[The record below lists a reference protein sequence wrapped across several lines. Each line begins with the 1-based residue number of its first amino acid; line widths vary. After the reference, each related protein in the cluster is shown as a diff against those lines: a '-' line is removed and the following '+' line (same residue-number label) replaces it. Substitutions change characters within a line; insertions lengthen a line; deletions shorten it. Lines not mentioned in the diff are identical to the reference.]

1 MPTMP
6 DNDELRNPQDPP
18 GDSVPL
24 PEAADAPFNTRPNTI
39 PEPPHA
45 DDETADMVIIDEAVA
60 GNTSA
65 PAEAQEPAVE
75 ATDPTLPPDPHMMPT
90 QALPNQPGYDPKKTL
105 PGSGGMDPNPDF
117 NPEDP
122 RNIPAGYTVPH
133 IVPLEHTVVHVP
145 VQGVEAAHDMPPA
158 PPTVALPQGPVVVR
172 RPPSS
177 KRLPPVAR
185 QPRPGTDG
193 VPQPSPATEQNQ
205 QPYYPPPNYQQA
217 YPPGVQGQGGMPMP
231 PQRPPRPR
239 RRRILGCS
247 PGCAMIF
254 GGLFVTFCGG
264 LTLLTLILTFTLGNQ
279 LEERYQTQVAQVGT
293 TQNFQSTF
301 FYDRNGEQLWEAFGE
316 GRRTNVRFEQF
327 PEDLINATVAIE
339 DDSFWTNPGFEIPAT
354 VRAFLQYV
362 GIGGAGTGGSTITQ
376 QLVRNVLFD
385 FEYRAERS
393 IQRKVE
399 EIILAALLSNRL
411 PKQEVLTLYLN
422 EIYYGNLAYGAQAA
436 AQTFFGKDVQD
447 LTLGEAALLAGL
459 PQAPANLNPLDP
471 DPAVQAAVSDRW
483 QLVLNRMVTVGY
495 ITTAERD
502 EALRQGLTYNPQD
515 VPLRAPHFTVYAQNE
530 LERLMV
536 ELGYGPD
543 QIARG
548 GLRVYTTVDL
558 SINDMAQSVAR
569 EQVAGLAANAVG
581 NAAVLVMKPTT
592 GEILAMVGSIDY
604 NDDAIDGR
612 VNVTISPRQPGS
624 TVKAFTY
631 AAALEQGR
639 TMGDIIWDTPTD
651 INGYQPLN
659 YDRTFHG
666 PVRIRTA
673 LANSYNVP
681 AVQTLRQVGVDY
693 YLNFM
698 ARFGVETLG
707 SDASQYGVSL
717 TLGGGEMTLL
727 ELTRGYTVFANG
739 GTLVRSTS
747 ILCVLDNN
755 DNILY
760 MYENSCPRGSQNGNT
775 VNRGGYGLQVLDP
788 RIAFIVGDVLADDNA
803 RLPAFGSNNPLD
815 LDAIAASV
823 KTGTTDNFRD
833 NWTVGYTRNVAVGV
847 WVGNSDGTP
856 MVNTS
861 GVTGAAPI
869 WNQVM
874 RAIHADNAM
883 ISAFATDGQLMSDQ
897 LPPPNGLSLRAMCA
911 INQLREPAVD
921 CGASLQ
927 DYFLDTPA
935 GLPDGTGNLNYPPP
949 PLPTP
954 DAPPAAG
961 PWLREVEPDIY
972 RVLVQ
977 AIPPEI
983 GSQITIAVP
992 PGQPNPPSP
1001 LYCQVPV
1008 EIAGS
1013 AAGAREQLFI
1023 APPPVPADAVQA
1035 EIYARNNGLA
1045 FLPTIACS
1053 PDLINLG
1060 GGGFGAPVI
1069 QAFISSPVA
1078 NQVITDNT
1086 PILGTVQFTFD
1097 QAQFYKLE
1105 VIGGGFGDWT
1115 TIGSTHNNSVINGV
1129 LETLPGPGLPSGS
1142 YRLRL
1147 VVIGLDGNFVQ
1158 QPFEVPF
1165 SVP

>member
-1 MPTMP
+1 MPTIP
-6 DNDELRNPQDPP
+6 DDDQINRNDDLP
-18 GDSVPL
+18 GDAEL
-24 PEAADAPFNTRPNTI
+24 HADAPQFTRPNTI
-39 PEPPHA
+39 PEPPRA
-45 DDETADMVIIDEAVA
+45 EDETADMVPVNDAA
-60 GNTSA
+60 LGTPPPTTLATNA
-65 PAEAQEPAVE
+65 PDS
-75 ATDPTLPPDPHMMPT
+75 TDPTVPPDANVLPT
-90 QALPNQPGYDPKKTL
+90 LPFPNEPGHDPKKTL
-105 PGSGGMDPNPDF
+105 QGSGGMDPNPDF
-117 NPEDP
+117 YPEDP

-133 IVPLEHTVVHVP
+133 IVPFEHTVVHVP
-145 VQGVEAAHDMPPA
+145 VVDAQPAPQPQQPAPQLPEAAA
-158 PPTVALPQGPVVVR
+158 R
-172 RPPSS
+172 RAPSS

-185 QPRPGTDG
+185 APRPGTDS
-193 VPQPSPATEQNQ
+193 VPQPSPATATQQPQ
-205 QPYYPPPNYQQA
+205 QPYYPPPNYP
-217 YPPGVQGQGGMPMP
+217 PPGQPAQGGMGGMQMP
-231 PQRPPRPR
+231 PPRPR
-239 RRRILGCS
+239 KRRILGCT
-247 PGCAMIF
+247 PGCAMLI
-254 GGLFVTFCGG
+254 GGLFITFCGG
-264 LTLLTLILTFTLGNQ
+264 LTLVMILLTATLGSQ
-279 LEERYQTQVAQVGT
+279 LEERYQEQVAQVGT

-301 FYDRNGEQLWEAFGE
+301 LYDRNGALLWEAFGE
-316 GRRTNVRFEQF
+316 GRRTNVRYEQF
-327 PEDLINATVAIE
+327 PQDLINATVAVE
-339 DDSFWTNPGFEIPAT
+339 DDSFWTNPGFEVQAT
-354 VRAFLQYV
+354 TRAFLQYL
-362 GIGGAGTGGSTITQ
+362 GIGGNDTGGSTITQ

-385 FEYRAERS
+385 FEYRSERS

-399 EIILAALLSNRL
+399 EIILATLLTNRL

-436 AQTFFGKDVQD
+436 SQVFFGKDVSE

-471 DPAVQAAVSDRW
+471 DPTVQAAVSDRW
-483 QLVLNRMVTVGY
+483 QTVLNRMVSEGF
-495 ITTAERD
+495 ITSEQRS
-502 EALRQGLTYNPQD
+502 EALSAGLTFNPQD
-515 VPLRAPHFTVYAQNE
+515 VPLLAPHFTVYAQNE
-530 LERLMV
+530 LEALMI

-548 GLRVYTTVDL
+548 GLQVYTTLDL
-558 SINDMAQSVAR
+558 GINNMAQSVAR
-569 EQVAGLAANAVG
+569 QQVQGLAANNVT
-581 NAAVLVMKPTT
+581 NAAVLVMQPMT
-592 GEILAMVGSIDY
+592 GEILAMVGSVDY
-604 NDDAIDGR
+604 NNDDIDGR
-612 VNVTISPRQPGS
+612 VNVTTSPRQPGS

-681 AVQTLRQVGVDY
+681 AVQTLRQVGVEY
-693 YLNFM
+693 YLNYM
-698 ARFGVETLG
+698 ARFGVQTLG
-707 SDASQYGVSL
+707 NDASRYGVSL

-747 ILCVLDNN
+747 ILCILDNA

-760 MYENSCPRGSQNGNT
+760 QYENSCPRGTLNGNT
-775 VNRGGYGLQVLDP
+775 ANRGGYGLQVIDP
-788 RIAFIVGDVLADDNA
+788 RIAFIIGDVLADDNA
-803 RLPAFGSNNPLD
+803 RLPAFGSNSPLD
-815 LDAIAASV
+815 LGGIAASV

-847 WVGNSDGTP
+847 WVGNSDGAP
-856 MVNTS
+856 MINTS

-869 WNQVM
+869 WNEVM
-874 RAIHADNAM
+874 RTIHADNRM
-883 ISAFATDGQLMSDQ
+883 IGMFASDGQLLSDQ
-897 LPPPNGLSLRAMCA
+897 LPPPSGLSLRALCA
-911 INQLREPAVD
+911 MSQLREPAVD
-921 CGASLQ
+921 CGAALQ

-935 GLPDGTGNLNYPPP
+935 GLPDGTGNLQYPPP

-983 GSQITIAVP
+983 GAQITIAVP
-992 PGQPNPPSP
+992 AGQPSPPSP

-1013 AAGAREQLFI
+1013 AVGAREQLFI
-1023 APPPVPADAVQA
+1023 APPNVPADAVQA
-1035 EIYARNNGLA
+1035 EIYARNNGYA

-1053 PDLINLG
+1053 PDLLNLG

-1086 PILGTVQFTFD
+1086 PIIGTVQFNFD

-1115 TIGSTHNNSVINGV
+1115 TIGSTHNSSVINGV
-1129 LETLPGPGLPSGS
+1129 LENLPGPGLPSGS